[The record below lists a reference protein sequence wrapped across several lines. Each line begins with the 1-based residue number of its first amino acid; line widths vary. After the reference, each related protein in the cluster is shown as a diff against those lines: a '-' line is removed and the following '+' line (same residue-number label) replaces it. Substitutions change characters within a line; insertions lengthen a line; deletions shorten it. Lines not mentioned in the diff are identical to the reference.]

1 MGYCLDL
8 SLLSIEDYKNLL
20 QHQNLLP
27 GRRILLEQIDARFA
41 AIAKQGVSNLALLA
55 KRLSSAQKCADF
67 AAATGISQEYLTI
80 LKRELGSMEQKP
92 VLLSAFP
99 GLEAQTVS
107 ALAKRGILH
116 SKDYFERGEKDSP
129 ELISLCDLVR
139 INGVGAVAA
148 KAFYEAGYRSVSD
161 VAAAASASMLQR
173 VTAVNDAKGYYKAK
187 LGEKDMQFCIDFAK
201 LLMQYSD

>member
-8 SLLSIEDYKNLL
+8 SRLSIEDYKNLL
-20 QHQNLLP
+20 KHQNLLP
-27 GRRILLEQIDARFA
+27 GRRILWEQIDTRFA
-41 AIAKQGVSNLALLA
+41 AIAAQGIANLAQLA

-99 GLEAQTVS
+99 GLDARVVS
-107 ALAKRGILH
+107 ALAKDGIVH
-116 SKDYFERGEKDSP
+116 SRDYFERGAADET
-129 ELISLCDLVR
+129 ELMSLCDLVR

-161 VAAAASASMLQR
+161 VAAADATEMLRR
-173 VTAVNDAKGYYKAK
+173 VTAVNDANGYYKAK

-201 LLMQYSD
+201 LLTQYSA